1 MKKMSDFKK
10 LPLRDGCQCS
20 GSCHSGHNPN
30 LAPPDL
36 LPVDFSIPGKVRDC
50 GCAGSACPRQYLV
63 ITGFI
68 LGAFLFLHLAV
79 NAIGLW
85 PARFQTVAYL
95 INGLES
101 ALPNLE
107 IGLVFAPLAIHVTLG
122 LRTLRRE
129 RLKLGVEKHHHGSDT
144 RYWLQRVTAVIL
156 LVFLI
161 FHLATMHRWGFHLVY
176 QVTHWPALERYA
188 AGGLFEPQRAFA
200 SVSAAMSLFWDG
212 HAANP
217 ANLLIAELYL
227 LGIASAVYH
236 LANGVA
242 TGAEVLGFVTGS
254 AQKEILWRCCMGAGV
269 VLAAIGIMAWYAF
282 ASGTQR

>member
-10 LPLRDGCQCS
+10 LPLRDGCQCG

-50 GCAGSACPRQYLV
+50 GCGGRACPRQYLAF
-63 ITGFI
+63 TGFI

-79 NAIGLW
+79 NAIAIW
-85 PARFQTVAYL
+85 PARYETVVNL
-95 INGLES
+95 VHGLRD
-101 ALPNLE
+101 AMPYFE
-107 IGLVFAPLAIHVTLG
+107 ICLVLALAIHVTLG

-129 RLKLGVEKHHHGSDT
+129 RLKLGVEKHRHGSDT

-156 LVFLI
+156 VVFLI

-217 ANLLIAELYL
+217 ANSLIAELYL